1 MTNPA
6 PEPTDADAH
15 WLSLAVRL
23 AQENVASGGGPF
35 GALIVRNGQLIT
47 VGTNRVTLDVDPTA
61 HAEVV
66 AIRDA
71 CRKLGRFDLSG
82 CELVSSCEP
91 CPLCLS
97 AALWARVDRVIYTA
111 DRYDAAKA
119 GFDDL
124 AFYDLFDTPRESW
137 RMPVR
142 VLEIDT
148 RTGPF
153 DAWLAKG
160 DRVAY

>member
-1 MTNPA
+1 MSDTK
-6 PEPTDADAH
+6 
-15 WLSLAVRL
+15 WLELSVRL
-23 AQENVASGGGPF
+23 AQENVAAGGGPF
-35 GALIVRNGQLIT
+35 GALIVRDGQLIT
-47 VGTNRVTLDVDPTA
+47 TGTNRVTRDFDPTA

-82 CELVSSCEP
+82 CELVASCEP

-124 AFYDLFDTPRESW
+124 LFYDLFTTPREDW
-137 RMPVR
+137 HMPVR
-142 VLEIDT
+142 PLDIEE
-148 RTGPF
+148 RSAPF
-153 DAWLAKG
+153 DAWLAKP
-160 DRVAY
+160 DRTAY